1 MVYFFSL
8 PIAGSKA
15 HNGLEISLKSCLKLA
30 EPRKNRLSIFF
41 WGASFHMLEGGLPGA
56 VWSSLESEAM
66 ERLWT
71 PSSRPCNMWFKI
83 RTIINCEIRGSPA
96 QFWFLLWWPRHCIL
110 KFQTSDSL
118 FKERFLVAR
127 LVGSL
132 QSPSLHGGWG
142 AAPSARLWD
151 STPQERCSPN
161 SGWRV
166 GCLCYHFPGVT
177 GSAPS
182 ISGCLQR
189 MATTWTEAL
198 C

>member
-142 AAPSARLWD
+142 WGGRPAAGSGTVHLRKDALLTQADVLGASAITFL
-151 STPQERCSPN
+151 
-161 SGWRV
+161 V
-166 GCLCYHFPGVT
+166 
-177 GSAPS
+177 
-182 ISGCLQR
+182 
-189 MATTWTEAL
+189 
-198 C
+198 